1 MACGEAEDGLSCG
14 EELGSDDE
22 KFSHLTNFLLELIA
36 CGVRN
41 LTLLCCG
48 RCRGVCQ
55 EVHRTSS
62 TAAPPSSSPSLC
74 PPPWLPTQP
83 SLSHLTSY
91 LSFRS
96 ISSKAEFE
104 RDLQTCL
111 QEISHLSQEG
121 SSADSA
127 PLGVPIFLSSVRHST
142 RGAEDSLPSGRPS
155 SSQTVFGMLR
165 GEIEEGRVP
174 GGLAVSC
181 RIITLTDPIKDT
193 PTFASALLR

>member
-1 MACGEAEDGLSCG
+1 MVCGEAEDGLTCG
-14 EELGSDDE
+14 EELRSDDE
-22 KFSHLTNFLLELIA
+22 NFSRLTSFLLELIA
-36 CGVRN
+36 CGIRN

-62 TAAPPSSSPSLC
+62 TAAPPPYSPSLC
-74 PPPWLPTQP
+74 TPPLLPAHP
-83 SLSHLTSY
+83 SLSHLSSY

-111 QEISHLSQEG
+111 QEISHLSHEG
-121 SSADSA
+121 GSADSA
-127 PLGVPIFLSSVRHST
+127 SLGVPIFLSSVRHST
-142 RGAEDSLPSGRPS
+142 RDAEDSFPSERPS

-181 RIITLTDPIKDT
+181 RILTLTDPIKDT